1 MKFQKKIPESFY
13 GYVDCGFRE
22 SSGFFSLKVK
32 SRSETEKK

>member
-13 GYVDCGFRE
+13 GYVDCGFRK

-32 SRSETEKK
+32 SRSETEK